1 MIGIYKITSPTGKV
15 YVGQSSNLSKR
26 YLDYVNIVNCKNQ
39 TRLYNSL
46 LKYSF
51 SEHIFEIVEECEVEE
66 LNTRERHWQDFYNVL
81 TEKGLNCRL
90 TGVKDKAGSL
100 SEDTKKKMS
109 KTKTGKK
116 KSQEHIEKMRQ
127 ARTGK
132 TVSEESR
139 EKIRCANIGKKLSQE
154 TRQKM
159 SEAKRGVPMKSPK
172 QEEVKQRISTA
183 LKGRK
188 PSEETRLKL
197 SEAAKKRWKKVG
209 S

>member
-46 LKYSF
+46 IKYGF
-51 SEHIFEIVEECEVEE
+51 SEHIFEVVEECNTGE
-66 LNTRERHWQDFYNVL
+66 LNVRERYWQEFYDVL
-81 TEKGLNCRL
+81 GSKGLNCRL
-90 TGVKDKAGSL
+90 TGAVGRVGKL
-100 SEDTKKKMS
+100 SEDTKEKIS

-139 EKIRCANIGKKLSQE
+139 EKIRSANIGKKLSQE
-154 TRQKM
+154 TRQKI

-172 QEEVKQRISTA
+172 PEEVKQRISAT